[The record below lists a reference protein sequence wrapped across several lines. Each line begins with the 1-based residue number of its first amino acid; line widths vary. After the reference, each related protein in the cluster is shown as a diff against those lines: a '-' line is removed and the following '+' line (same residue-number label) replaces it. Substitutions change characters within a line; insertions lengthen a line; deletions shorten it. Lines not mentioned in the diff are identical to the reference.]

1 MIGKVVSHYR
11 VLEPLGR
18 GAMGLVYK
26 AEDTKLTRPVALKF
40 LAEDLS
46 ADPVALERFR
56 REAQSASALN
66 HPNICT
72 IYDVD
77 EFEGRPFI
85 AMEFLQGETLKDRLT
100 RGPLKIDAF
109 LEFSIQLASALDA
122 AHTAGIIH
130 RDIKPAN
137 IFVTGRDQAK
147 VLDFG
152 LAKLISETHDA
163 AGLADMPTAGAREH
177 LTSHGSTLG
186 TIPYM
191 SPEQARGE
199 ELDARSDLF
208 SLGAVL
214 YEMATGRLAFDGDTT
229 AVIFDGVL
237 NRNPTAPSRV
247 NTDVLPQVDELIGK
261 LLEKDRKL
269 RYSNAGELEKDLR
282 RLQRASITNL
292 SAVTA
297 VTPSRRS
304 PLKLAIGAALAGAI
318 VAGLLLF
325 AFVSHRAPV
334 LADRDVIV
342 LADFENQTGD
352 SVFDDTLKQALAIQL
367 EQSRRLNVL
376 PEDRVRET
384 LQFMSRSPDQ
394 KVTET
399 VAREICQREG
409 LKAVLGGSIVGL
421 GTHYV
426 LTLNAVNCGNGEALA
441 REQREAGSKE
451 QVLATLADAASNLRV
466 KLGESLPSIQKTNV
480 PVENQV
486 TTTSLE
492 ALRAYVEGMKLNSQ
506 GRFRDAVVL
515 LEKAVALD
523 PDFVAAYS
531 SLRVVNGNLG
541 NDADARRYAAKAF
554 ELRNKASERENLR
567 VTAAYQGTVLRNLDK
582 AAQTYDLYSRMYPTD
597 YISWNGLATAHL
609 AMGRLDE
616 ALKEFQEVARLR
628 GMPINLNNLAA
639 VYVMNGKLQEAQAV
653 IQQAIEEK
661 REVRGMHSTLYEIAF
676 MENDAQSLQRELDL
690 LKVAPSDRPP
700 VGDLVFFGRFDD
712 IRKRQADV
720 GVLTE
725 LLTGYGSKA
734 ESKARDALRQNRL
747 NNNAAVTAALAGEV
761 DGVRALE
768 DMAKDFPEDTL
779 LNGVDI
785 PTAKAAYE
793 LHSGDA
799 AKAIPLLKPL
809 TRFEPS
815 SRSLL
820 AIYLRGLAYLK
831 IKSGPE
837 AGAEFQKILGNR
849 GVVLRSVFYPLSH
862 LGLARAYALAGDNVK
877 ARKSYEDFFAIWKN
891 ADADIPVLVEAKA
904 EYAKLD
910 N

>member
-11 VLEPLGR
+11 VLEPLGQ
-18 GAMGLVYK
+18 GAIGLVYK
-26 AEDTKLTRPVALKF
+26 AEDTKLARAVALKF

-46 ADPVALERFR
+46 ADSVALERFR

-85 AMEFLQGETLKDRLT
+85 AMEFLQGETLKDRLK

-137 IFVTGRDQAK
+137 IFVTGRNQAK
-147 VLDFG
+147 ILDFG
-152 LAKLISETHDA
+152 LAKLVSERHEA
-163 AGLADMPTAGAREH
+163 VEFADMPTAGVGEH

-186 TIPYM
+186 TIAYM

-214 YEMATGRLAFDGDTT
+214 YEMATGRLAFDGGTT

-237 NRNPTAPSRV
+237 NRNPTVPSRL
-247 NTDVLPQVDELIGK
+247 NPDVLPQVDELIGK
-261 LLEKDRKL
+261 LLEKDRRL
-269 RYSNAGELEKDLR
+269 RYSSAAEVERDLR
-282 RLQRASITNL
+282 RLQRESSTNL

-297 VTPSRRS
+297 IPKTRRN
-304 PLKLAIGAALAGAI
+304 LKVATGAALAGAI
-318 VAGLLLF
+318 VAGMVF
-325 AFVSHRAPV
+325 AFISRRAPV
-334 LADRDVIV
+334 LTDRDVIV

-352 SVFDDTLKQALAIQL
+352 PVFDDTLKQALAIQL

-384 LQFMSRSPDQ
+384 LQFMSRSPDE
-394 KVTET
+394 KVTDT

-409 LKAVLGGSIVGL
+409 LKAVLDGSIVGL

-451 QVLATLADAASNLRV
+451 QVLATLADAASNLRA

-492 ALRAYVEGMKLNSQ
+492 ALRAYVEGMRLNSQ
-506 GRFRDAVVL
+506 GRYSDAVLL

-523 PDFVAAYS
+523 PNFVAAYS
-531 SLRVVNGNLG
+531 SLRIVNTSLG

-554 ELRNKASERENLR
+554 ELRDKASERENLR
-567 VTAAYQGTVLRNLDK
+567 VTAAYQVTVLRNLDK
-582 AAQTYDLYSRMYPTD
+582 AIQTYDLYAQMYPTD
-597 YISWNGLATAHL
+597 YISWNGLAIAHTD
-609 AMGRLDE
+609 MGRFDE

-639 VYVMNGKLQEAQAV
+639 SYVRNGKLQEAKAV
-653 IQQAIEEK
+653 IQKAIEEK
-661 REVRGMHSTLYEIAF
+661 REVRGMHIVLYQIAF
-676 MENDAQSLQRELDL
+676 MENDSQSLQRELDS
-690 LKVAPSDRPP
+690 LKMAPSDRPP
-700 VGDLVFFGRFDD
+700 GGDLVFLGRFNE

-725 LLTGYGSKA
+725 LLAGYGTQA
-734 ESKARDALRQNRL
+734 ESKAREALRQNRL
-747 NNNAAVTAALAGEV
+747 NNNVAVTAALAGEI
-761 DGVRALE
+761 DGIRTLE
-768 DMAKDFPEDTL
+768 EIAKDFPEDTL
-779 LNGVDI
+779 LNGIDI

-799 AKAIPLLKPL
+799 AKAILLLKPVA
-809 TRFEPS
+809 RFEPAA
-815 SRSLL
+815 RSLL
-820 AIYLRGLAYLK
+820 AIYLRGQAYLK
-831 IKSGPE
+831 SNSGPE
-837 AGAEFQKILGNR
+837 AGAEFQKILGSR
-849 GVVLRSVFYPLSH
+849 GVVLQSVLYPLSH
-862 LGLARAYALAGDNVK
+862 LGLARAYALAGDTVK
-877 ARKSYEDFFAIWKN
+877 ARKSYEDFFAFWKN
-891 ADADIPVLVEAKA
+891 ADADIPVVVEAKA
-904 EYAKLD
+904 EYAKLG